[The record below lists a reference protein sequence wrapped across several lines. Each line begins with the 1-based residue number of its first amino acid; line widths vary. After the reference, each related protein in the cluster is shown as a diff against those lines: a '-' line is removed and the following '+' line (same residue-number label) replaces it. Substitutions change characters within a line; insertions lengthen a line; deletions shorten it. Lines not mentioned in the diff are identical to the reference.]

1 MLNNWCKLGTQQI
14 QAVVKN
20 DICVIGNN
28 AIAVLSEERVV
39 LFEISLQLCSLLA
52 SLLGAMS
59 DTDSSGEKMCN
70 SILKTLKNTMQHWVA
85 KKELG
90 NVMCFMCVLAMRFG
104 GVKEVSKE
112 LLKIVKRKNSKEGD
126 QDLFVLE
133 LFYRFLQGK

>member
-1 MLNNWCKLGTQQI
+1 
-14 QAVVKN
+14 
-20 DICVIGNN
+20 
-28 AIAVLSEERVV
+28 
-39 LFEISLQLCSLLA
+39 
-52 SLLGAMS
+52 
-59 DTDSSGEKMCN
+59 
-70 SILKTLKNTMQHWVA
+70 MQHWVA